1 MLRLQLYIEEQEI
14 ELFKDES
21 ITLTQSIQDVRDIS
35 KVFTD
40 YTKTFSVPASRTNNK
55 VFKHFYNFNIDGY
68 DPRYKRPSEL
78 HLNYKLFKK
87 GKIKLETAELRNN
100 KPHTYKITFY
110 GDTINLKDSLDEDQL
125 SVLTELNVG
134 NFDYSD
140 ANIKTY
146 MADGLD
152 VTIGDEKIT
161 DAVVFPLLTHTAN
174 LGWKNGTSNFSD
186 GSYNLNS
193 AVGGSNGV
201 PLTELKP
208 AIKIHALI
216 KAIQEHY
223 PLLNFSTD
231 FFTIPSTTSIYDS
244 PYGSLY
250 MWLHSREGTMFG
262 EFTSYPVLFNTGT
275 VKGDIAKMG
284 APTTNYYSNTASTF
298 DPREM
303 SVTVRPSDTD
313 DEYNL
318 VVKKDG
324 IEFKR
329 YDGLTNVTTNG
340 AATNVNFSI
349 FGIQT
354 GDYTFF
360 IESKTANTF
369 TISVTVV
376 QGSLFNFVKPPKIM
390 FTGQASAGAVKKVDL
405 ASHLPKIKILDFL
418 TGLFKMFNLTAYQDT
433 SGVINVKTLDSYYSD
448 STTYWDITENVDK
461 KSNKV
466 DTIIPYKRVNF
477 SYEGTGTF
485 LANQHND
492 IAKQSWGELSYVA
505 NTDKRTEG
513 QTYEVKLPFEHMK
526 FQHIRNDTTG
536 ADTGFL
542 FGRCVD
548 ESGNSYLGKP
558 ILFFVNTS
566 IISFGTVGSI
576 AVYTQA
582 GAKETVSLPYYP
594 SNHLNSWC
602 TKGSTTTATSPFSGF
617 TFDAQNIHFN
627 AEISERCGLPN
638 EKTLFKTYYET
649 YVKDLFDDR
658 KRLTTIKAYLP
669 IKVTEKITLA
679 DKIILTDNAYKI
691 NKLTTNFENNLS
703 TLELTNTLDERTYDT
718 TMWTL
723 ACDLTADNGKSLNHQ
738 DFKNVTVDQTC
749 KAGGFDILPLNTGMV
764 SPQPANLPKQLT
776 NNPLTVAAP
785 QYNELNVYSAT
796 TVITFTWNVESAGLI
811 DNNQEMIQ
819 EHGVFITTTESNLK
833 DSRGLEIFDLD
844 VLKSKAGVENF
855 YSTNITKPYTGGSK
869 STPVDNNKALFVGQ
883 RTSSTKYY
891 YKFYIRTISPT
902 LSPKYNIADT
912 QSGIGEITTQ

>member
-40 YTKTFSVPASRTNNK
+40 YTKTFSVPASRINNK

-68 DPRYKRPSEL
+68 DPRYKKPAQL

-100 KPHTYKITFY
+100 KPHTYKVTFY

-152 VTIGDEKIT
+152 VTLGAEVIT
-161 DAVVFPLLTHTAN
+161 DAIVFPLITHTGN
-174 LGWKNGTSNFSD
+174 LGWKDDTSNFAD
-186 GSYNLNS
+186 GSYNLS
-193 AVGGSNGV
+193 SSVGGSNGV

-216 KAIQEHY
+216 KAIEIHY
-223 PLLNFSTD
+223 PSLTFSTD

-262 EFTSYPVLFNTGT
+262 EFTSYPVLFDTGT
-275 VKGDIAKMG
+275 VSGDIATIG
-284 APTTNYYSNTASTF
+284 APRTNLYPNTASTSQ
-298 DPREM
+298 PRQM
-303 SVTVRPSDTD
+303 NVTVSPSDTD

-329 YDGLTNVTTNG
+329 YDGLTNVTRNG
-340 AATNVNFSI
+340 AATNVNSPM
-349 FGIQT
+349 FGLET

-369 TISVTVV
+369 TLTITVS
-376 QGSLFNFVKPPKIM
+376 QGGLIVFSTPPKIM
-390 FTGQASAGAVKKVDL
+390 FTGQTTVGAVKKVDL
-405 ASHLPKIKILDFL
+405 ASHLPKIKIIDFL

-433 SGVINVKTLDSYYSD
+433 NGVINVKTLDSYYSD

-485 LANQHND
+485 LANQHKEL
-492 IAKQSWGELSYVA
+492 AKQSWGELDYVA
-505 NTDKRTEG
+505 SVDKRTEG

-526 FQHIRNDTTG
+526 FQKIRNETTG
-536 ADTGFL
+536 DFKEIV
-542 FGRCVD
+542 FGRCVN

-566 IISFGTVGSI
+566 ILSLGSLSSI

-582 GAKETVSLPYYP
+582 GAKETVNQPYLP
-594 SNHLNSWC
+594 SNHLNSIC
-602 TKGSTTTATSPFSGF
+602 SRGSKTTATNPFSNF

-627 AEISERCGLPN
+627 AEMSESCFYPN

-679 DKIILTDNAYKI
+679 DKIILADNAYKI

-703 TLELTNTLDERTYDT
+703 TLELTNTLDERTYQT
-718 TMWTL
+718 TMFAL
-723 ACDLTADNGKSLNHQ
+723 ACDFTADIDMSLNHQ
-738 DFKNVTVDQTC
+738 DFKNVTIDQIC
-749 KAGGFDILPLNTGMV
+749 KAGGFDILALNTGMV
-764 SPQPANLPKQLT
+764 SPQPANLPKQTT
-776 NNPLTVAAP
+776 NLPLTVSAP
-785 QYNELNVYSAT
+785 EYNVLNVTAASSA
-796 TVITFTWNVESAGLI
+796 IILTWNVETAGKI
-811 DNNQEMIQ
+811 GTVDKIM
-819 EHGVFITTTESNLK
+819 EHGVFITTTQSNFN
-833 DSRGLEIFDLD
+833 DTTGLEIFDID
-844 VLKSKAGVENF
+844 TLKSKAGISNYF
-855 YSTNITKPYTGGSK
+855 STNITQPYTGGTTTS
-869 STPVDNNKALFVGQ
+869 DNNKALYVGNL
-883 RTSSTKYY
+883 SSTTKYY
-891 YKFYIRTISPT
+891 YKFYIRTVSPT
-902 LSPKYNIADT
+902 IASQYNIADT
-912 QSGIGEITTQ
+912 QSGIGEITTL